1 MLRKSCRCLLP
12 IYGHIT
18 LSCNEDCITR
28 KRLYYPRRKSGMDL
42 CEGFC
47 VFLTVVK
54 GRNEVLAVMEL
65 GL

>member
-1 MLRKSCRCLLP
+1 
-12 IYGHIT
+12 
-18 LSCNEDCITR
+18 
-28 KRLYYPRRKSGMDL
+28 MDL

-65 GL
+65 GLYGMSVLKQYLHAKIFTNL